1 MSYESNPFSND
12 INPFSGDISDEE
24 TEVKRRIST
33 CSSAYAGN
41 STGNTPGSF
50 DTVDDSSRGA
60 SVLHHSGAE
69 AAYHPQDID
78 NCSVCGAQL
87 GKRRLNPRHHC
98 RICGRC
104 VCGSCSPS
112 SVQIQGREGL
122 QRVCTPC
129 VNIPEFRHRL
139 VQLGDL
145 LRGVS
150 QAEMPLKQAVTPP
163 TSLSRAVELA
173 EEAVPLVCS
182 ALRRERE
189 KAAELEAALH
199 QSQAREQAAHAACL
213 QMCERLASLAGTT
226 SPVSQQNCE
235 QSDKTPGL
243 PEVTDL
249 CLKQLDVVEQRVA
262 LPGRLEEALGLC
274 EAALAPLRE
283 AHKNLRQQAQ

>member
-1 MSYESNPFSND
+1 MSNENNPFSDD
-12 INPFSGDISDEE
+12 INPFSGEISDEE
-24 TEVKRRIST
+24 AEVKRRLST
-33 CSSAYAGN
+33 GSSGYAGN
-41 STGNTPGSF
+41 SPGNTPGSF
-50 DTVDDSSRGA
+50 DTVDDSSRGTSA
-60 SVLHHSGAE
+60 LHHSGAE
-69 AAYHPQDID
+69 AADNHQDID
-78 NCSVCGAQL
+78 NCGVCGAQL

-112 SVQIQGREGL
+112 SVQIQGKEGL

-150 QAEMPLKQAVTPP
+150 QAETPLKQAVTPP
-163 TSLSRAVELA
+163 KSLSQAVALA

-189 KAAELEAALH
+189 KAAELEVALH

-213 QMCERLASLAGTT
+213 QMCERLASLAGINT
-226 SPVSQQNCE
+226 PVSQQSCE
-235 QSDKTPGL
+235 QSDETLGL
-243 PEVTDL
+243 PRVTDL
-249 CLKQLDVVEQRVA
+249 CLKQLDVVEQRVV

-283 AHKNLRQQAQ
+283 AHETLRQQVC